1 MLQQRKLIDVARVL
15 RSRSADPFVQTI
27 DIFFDDE
34 EIYKKIKQD
43 QIINKEIIS
52 KCYRIEPK
60 EILEVIYFDTA
71 KGIKISMKRR
81 IPSGL
86 LGDSDPYGVCPQVLL
101 YDFPIPS

>member
-1 MLQQRKLIDVARVL
+1 MSQHRRLVEVARVL

-34 EIYKKIKQD
+34 ETYEKLKQD
-43 QIINKEIIS
+43 QIINKESIS
-52 KCYRIEPK
+52 EYYRIKPSD
-60 EILEVIYFDTA
+60 ILEIIYFDPA

-81 IPSGL
+81 IPSGQ

-101 YDFPIPS
+101 YDLPIPY